1 MTDQVTE
8 SVVTQDQLDQLD
20 QYLAIEKLIQD
31 NKANYVKF
39 YEKNNNSA
47 GVRLRKVFLD
57 IKKLCHDGRQDIQ
70 KKICERKEIRK
81 STGVDTPS
89 AKAPSTKA
97 PSTKAPS
104 TKTPSTKTPSTKA
117 PSTKTPAVDTPAVD
131 TTQPDDVSPPVDV
144 KVEVGKKTKTG
155 EVKKR
160 KKNK

>member
-1 MTDQVTE
+1 MTDQVTD

-20 QYLAIEKLIQD
+20 QYLAIEKMIQD
-31 NKANYVKF
+31 NKVNYVKF

-70 KKICERKEIRK
+70 KKIGERKEIRK
-81 STGVDTPS
+81 STSVDT
-89 AKAPSTKA
+89 PSTKA

-104 TKTPSTKTPSTKA
+104 TKT